1 MAPIL
6 GIYASQ
12 ISGHLFA
19 PSGAYD
25 SIATTTVGSG
35 GTASVTFS
43 SISQTYTHL
52 QIRWLMRSNRATGF
66 NDALRVRFNSDTGS
80 NYSNHLLYG
89 DGTGAYADAGTN
101 TTSMPLGYGSS
112 NNNIASSFGAGVID
126 ILDYANTS
134 KYTTG
139 RGLTG
144 LSTNGAGDETIGLA
158 SGSWRNLN
166 AVTSI
171 TIFPGTGTLFNE
183 YSSFA
188 LYGIKG
194 N

>member
-1 MAPIL
+1 VSPIL

-43 SISQTYTHL
+43 SIPSTYTHL
-52 QIRWLMRSNRATGF
+52 QVRYLARSTRANTAD
-66 NDALRVRFNSDTGS
+66 NLKMTLNSSTT
-80 NYSNHLLYG
+80 YAWHYIYG
-89 DGTGAYADAGTN
+89 DGASPVAGGASTQ
-101 TTSMPLGYGSS
+101 TSMLIG
-112 NNNIASSFGAGVID
+112 NCAGGTATSGIFAGGVLD
-126 ILDYANTS
+126 ILDYTSTS
-134 KYTTG
+134 KNKTI
-139 RGLTG
+139 RGLSGVDRNGSGEVFFDSG
-144 LSTNGAGDETIGLA
+144 LDYSTPA
-158 SGSWRNLN
+158 

-171 TIFPGTGTLFNE
+171 TFSSWNSANLAE
-183 YSSFA
+183 YSQFA

-194 N
+194 GN

>member
-52 QIRWLMRSNRATGF
+52 QIRWLMRSNRASGT
-66 NDALRVRFNSDTGS
+66 NDGLQVRFNSDTGS

-89 DGTGAYADAGTN
+89 DGSGAYAAAGAN

-112 NNNIASSFGAGVID
+112 NNNISNTFGAGVIETA
-126 ILDYANTS
+126 IRKTNWFNRQYAIKPYRS
-134 KYTTG
+134 DGWISYCIDHG
-139 RGLTG
+139 QD
-144 LSTNGAGDETIGLA
+144 GALLECFRRHRD
-158 SGSWRNLN
+158 
-166 AVTSI
+166 
-171 TIFPGTGTLFNE
+171 
-183 YSSFA
+183 
-188 LYGIKG
+188 
-194 N
+194 

>member
-1 MAPIL
+1 MTPIL

-52 QIRWLMRSNRATGF
+52 QIRWLMRSNRASGT
-66 NDALRVRFNSDTGS
+66 NDGLQVRFNSDTGS

-89 DGTGAYADAGTN
+89 DGSGAYAAAGAN

-112 NNNIASSFGAGVID
+112 NNNISNTFGAGVID
-126 ILDYANTS
+126 ILDYTNTN
-134 KYTTG
+134 KYKTTRFLG
-139 RGLTG
+139 GADKNGSGVVSLYSSVW
-144 LSTNGAGDETIGLA
+144 LST
-158 SGSWRNLN
+158 S

-171 TIFPGTGTLFNE
+171 TLTPQTDNWVQ

-188 LYGIKG
+188 LYGIK
-194 N
+194 

>member
-1 MAPIL
+1 MFGISVGIMDGSLAPIVI
-6 GIYASQ
+6 GD
-12 ISGHLFA
+12 
-19 PSGAYD
+19 YD
-25 SIATTTVGSG
+25 SIATNTVGSG
-35 GTASVTFS
+35 GVSSVTFS
-43 SISQTYTHL
+43 SIPSTYKHL
-52 QIRWLMRSNRATGF
+52 QIRWLMRSNRATGY
-66 NDALRVRFNSDTGS
+66 NDALRFRFNSDTGS

-183 YSSFA
+183 YTQIA
-188 LYGIKG
+188 LYGVKG
-194 N
+194 Q

>member
-52 QIRWLMRSNRATGF
+52 QIRWLMRSNRASGT
-66 NDALRVRFNSDTGS
+66 NDGLQVRFNSDTGS

-89 DGTGAYADAGTN
+89 DGSGAYAAAGAN

-112 NNNIASSFGAGVID
+112 NNTTANIFGAGVID
-126 ILDYANTS
+126 ILDYTNTS
-134 KYTTG
+134 KYTTA

-144 LSTNGAGDETIGLA
+144 LDTNGSDGTIGLA

-183 YSSFA
+183 YTQIA
-188 LYGIKG
+188 LYGVKG
-194 N
+194 Q